1 MSLAVQIALT
11 KLTNGKK
18 KLAPNATL
26 QLKVIEKR
34 KRTALKVNHLF
45 IYIFLLLP
53 LREAWIKAA
62 RRGSFD
68 EKGGWE
74 PAALDR
80 VSSIHFPDG
89 MATGKNCI
97 STVFW
102 LWKQREEIKKNI
114 IYLESN

>member
-1 MSLAVQIALT
+1 MSLAVQIALI

-18 KLAPNATL
+18 KLAPNTTL
-26 QLKVIEKR
+26 QLKVKV

-62 RRGSFD
+62 RRESFD
-68 EKGGWE
+68 DKGGWE
-74 PAALDR
+74 PAAFDR
-80 VSSIHFPDG
+80 VSSIHFADG

-102 LWKQREEIKKNI
+102 L
-114 IYLESN
+114 